1 MKNSFI
7 LYVDTGQQI
16 DTLPDDE
23 AGALFKAI
31 FHYVGEG
38 IRPQNLSPAGAM
50 AFGFIQMQ
58 IDRDT
63 QKFEDTCRKR
73 AEAGSKGGRKRAEN
87 AKQKQANQ
95 ANAKSARRKQ
105 ANQADNEHDNDNE
118 INICVSAVRLLNDL
132 SGGSFRTTTKT
143 TQKLIAA
150 RIKDGYSLPDI
161 ETVIRHKCAVWG
173 DSEKMRQYLRPETLF
188 GNKFEG
194 YLSDARRSEP
204 KQEQGYVLA
213 PLVDPFD
220 AVMGGGGNV

>member
-73 AEAGSKGGRKRAEN
+73 AEAGSKGGKKRAEN

-95 ANAKSARRKQ
+95 A
-105 ANQADNEHDNDNE
+105 DNENDSDNE

-173 DSEKMRQYLRPETLF
+173 ESEKMRQYLRPETLF

-220 AVMGGGGNV
+220 AAMGGGGNV

>member
-31 FHYVGEG
+31 FHYAGAGE
-38 IRPQNLSPAGAM
+38 RPQNLSPAAAM

-58 IDRDT
+58 LDRDK
-63 QKFEDTCRKR
+63 QKFMEICQKR
-73 AEAGSKGGRKRAEN
+73 ASAGSEGGKKRAEN

-95 ANAKSARRKQ
+95 ANAKGAKQKQ
-105 ANQADNEHDNDNE
+105 ANQADNENDSDNE
-118 INICVSAVRLLNDL
+118 TNICACAIHLLNNL
-132 SGGSFRTTTKT
+132 SGGSFRTTTKN

-150 RIKDGYSLPDI
+150 RIKDGYSWADI
-161 ETVIRHKCAVWG
+161 ETVIRRKCAAWG
-173 DSEKMRQYLRPETLF
+173 GDEKMRQYLRPETLF

-194 YLSDARRSEP
+194 YLSEARRSEP

-213 PLVDPFD
+213 PLDDPFD
-220 AVMGGGGNV
+220 AIMGGVGSV

>member
-73 AEAGSKGGRKRAEN
+73 AEAGSKGGKKRAEN

-95 ANAKSARRKQ
+95 A
-105 ANQADNEHDNDNE
+105 DNENDSDNE

-173 DSEKMRQYLRPETLF
+173 ESEKMRQYLRPETLF